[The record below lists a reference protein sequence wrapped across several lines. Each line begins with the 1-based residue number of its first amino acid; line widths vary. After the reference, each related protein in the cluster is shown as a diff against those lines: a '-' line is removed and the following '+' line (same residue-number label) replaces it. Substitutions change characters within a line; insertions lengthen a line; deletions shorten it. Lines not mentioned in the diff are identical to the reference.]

1 MPERPVVKALNWH
14 GSTFRGDFRVKAS
27 RTRLDAT
34 YRSNVCNEQ
43 DCNGN
48 RMPGI
53 ARNMGFA
60 SIGYVP
66 EDGWYAGTEARYMG
80 DIMADD
86 ENTAKRRLILSSAY
100 SPGIK
105 YNYHNLTVDLFGQC
119 R

>member
-1 MPERPVVKALNWH
+1 
-14 GSTFRGDFRVKAS
+14 
-27 RTRLDAT
+27 
-34 YRSNVCNEQ
+34 
-43 DCNGN
+43 
-48 RMPGI
+48 MPGI

-100 SPGIK
+100 SPGI
-105 YNYHNLTVDLFGQC
+105 NTITTI
-119 R
+119 